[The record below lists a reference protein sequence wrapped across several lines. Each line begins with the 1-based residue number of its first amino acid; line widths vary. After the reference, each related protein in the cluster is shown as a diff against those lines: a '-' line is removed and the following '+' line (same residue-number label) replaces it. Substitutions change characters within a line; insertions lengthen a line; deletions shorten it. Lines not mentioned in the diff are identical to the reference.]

1 MSWIDINFLRSPK
14 NCFGSSVWESLPV
27 CLITH
32 PNYFIYHNKKSQ
44 RDANIYIAKMQTTF
58 GALVKFWWKDYLILL
73 TVARQCI
80 NSPARDSVLVEM
92 IDLIAKILIVA
103 AIAKNTSKGRFLS
116 VNDKE

>member
-1 MSWIDINFLRSPK
+1 
-14 NCFGSSVWESLPV
+14 
-27 CLITH
+27 
-32 PNYFIYHNKKSQ
+32 
-44 RDANIYIAKMQTTF
+44 MQTTF